1 VQLDGW
7 GAKMTSLISLLA
19 GAVFGLGIIWSG
31 MVNPAIVLAFLDIAG
46 DWDTA
51 LLWVM
56 GGAVSVGSI
65 AFALA
70 KKRKQSYLGAPM
82 QIPAATKIDSR
93 LLLGS
98 LMFGI
103 GWGIA
108 GICPGPA
115 LVLIGTGNSDAVVF
129 LAAML
134 AGMGI
139 YQVMQGRS

>member
-1 VQLDGW
+1 
-7 GAKMTSLISLLA
+7 MTSLISLLA

-82 QIPAATKIDSR
+82 QIPTATKIDSR

>member
-1 VQLDGW
+1 
-7 GAKMTSLISLLA
+7 MTSLISLLA

-134 AGMGI
+134 TGMGI

>member
-1 VQLDGW
+1 
-7 GAKMTSLISLLA
+7 MTSLISLLA

-134 AGMGI
+134 AGMGT

>member
-1 VQLDGW
+1 
-7 GAKMTSLISLLA
+7 MTSLISLLA

>member
-1 VQLDGW
+1 
-7 GAKMTSLISLLA
+7 MTSLISLLA

-115 LVLIGTGNSDAVVF
+115 LVLIGTGNSDVVVF